1 MFEIFDHTA
10 DLGIRI
16 RADELDELFADA
28 GRGLFSLLVTNPD
41 LVQPEEEATF
51 RLRAGNLEELL
62 HDWLSE
68 LLYTF
73 YAKRLVLADFRVHVS
88 RGAAPELTATASS
101 EPTNPDRHE
110 IGAEVKA
117 ITWHGLKVEEL
128 LDGWE
133 AEVIVDL

>member
-10 DLGIRI
+10 DLGIRV
-16 RADELDELFADA
+16 RAENLDELFAHA
-28 GRGLFSLLVTNPD
+28 AHGLFSLLVTNPD
-41 LVQPEEEATF
+41 LVQPEEQAKF
-51 RLRAGNLEELL
+51 QLRAGNLEELL
-62 HDWLSE
+62 PDWLIE

-73 YAKRLVLADFRVHVS
+73 YARRLVLADFRVHVS
-88 RGAAPELTATASS
+88 QGAAPELTATASS

-117 ITWHGLKVEEL
+117 ITWHGLKVVRQAE
-128 LDGWE
+128 GWM